1 MSLLFER
8 VWIDQSSMLSK
19 SSKQGVM
26 RVTEISE
33 VRPPGDFIKE
43 ELAARGWSQR
53 DLAFIL
59 GQTEQQLSPLLSGK
73 RAISPDMALSLGAA
87 FEIDPA
93 FFANLQSLY
102 ELSKARRPDPS
113 VKTRA
118 HLQGSFPVRE
128 MIRRGWVADAPG
140 TLLELQISQFFEA
153 ANDSAPVAFA
163 AKRTYDLA
171 NPAQI
176 AWVYRV
182 RQLARRQQVSSFQ
195 QEPLREAAR
204 DFKNL
209 LIHPEAVEEVAE
221 RLAAVGVRLVLVEA
235 LPGARIDGVC
245 TWLSADEPV
254 IGISTFYDR
263 IDNFWF
269 VLRHEIEHV
278 LRGDGKQGI
287 GVVDDFSQEPSDSE
301 AELMANRAAAEFL
314 VPQSKMDSFFARKA
328 PYISEKDITG
338 FAAVLGVH
346 PGIVV
351 GQVQHRLGRHDY
363 LKKYQ
368 VPVRK
373 YLLDRVIADG
383 WGMLP
388 G

>member
-1 MSLLFER
+1 M
-8 VWIDQSSMLSK
+8 I
-19 SSKQGVM
+19 
-26 RVTEISE
+26 EISE
-33 VRPPGDFIKE
+33 VRPPGEFIKE

-73 RAISPDMALSLGAA
+73 RAVSPDMAHALGAA
-87 FEIDPA
+87 FEIDPR

-102 ELSKARRPDPS
+102 DLSRARRPDPG
-113 VKTRA
+113 VRTRA

-128 MIRRGWVADAPG
+128 MIRRGWVEDAPG
-140 TLLELQISQFFEA
+140 SLLEIQISQFFEST
-153 ANDSAPVAFA
+153 NDNRAVAFA
-163 AKRTYDLA
+163 AKRTHEHA
-171 NPAQI
+171 NPAQV

-182 RQLARRQQVSSFQ
+182 RQLARRQQVKPFDRAGLKRVS
-195 QEPLREAAR
+195 EDL
-204 DFKNL
+204 KNL

-221 RLAAVGVRLVLVEA
+221 QLGSVGVHMVLVEA

-245 TWLSADEPV
+245 TWLADDKPV

-269 VLRHEIEHV
+269 VVRHEIEHV
-278 LRGDGKQGI
+278 LRGDGKEGI
-287 GVVDDFSQEPSDSE
+287 GIVDDFSDMSDNSD
-301 AELMANRAAAEFL
+301 AERAANAAAAEFL
-314 VPQSKMDSFFARKA
+314 VPQARMDSFFARKA
-328 PYISEKDITG
+328 PYISEKDVTG

-368 VPVRK
+368 VPVRQ
-373 YLLDRVIADG
+373 YLYDKVSTDG
-383 WGMLP
+383 WGRTP
-388 G
+388 S

>member
-1 MSLLFER
+1 MS
-8 VWIDQSSMLSK
+8 
-19 SSKQGVM
+19 
-26 RVTEISE
+26 EISE
-33 VRPPGDFIKE
+33 VRPPGEFIKE

-102 ELSKARRPDPS
+102 DLSKARKPDPG
-113 VKTRA
+113 VTTRA

-128 MIRRGWVADAPG
+128 MIRRGWVTDAPG
-140 TLLELQISQFFEA
+140 SLLELQISQFFES
-153 ANDSAPVAFA
+153 ANDAAPVSFA
-163 AKRTYDLA
+163 AKRTYDHA

-182 RQLARRQQVSSFQ
+182 RQMSRQQNVSAFD
-195 QEPLREAAR
+195 PDGLGRVAA

-209 LIHPEAVEEVAE
+209 LINPEAVEEVAE
-221 RLAAVGVRLVLVEA
+221 LLASVGVRLVLVEA

-245 TWLSADEPV
+245 TWLSDNEPV

-278 LRGDGKQGI
+278 SRGDGKQGI
-287 GVVDDFSQEPSDSE
+287 GVVDDFSQGPSDVE
-301 AELMANRAAAEFL
+301 AEILANRAAEEFL
-314 VPQSKMDSFFARKA
+314 VPQAKMDSFFARKA
-328 PYISEKDITG
+328 PYISEKDVTG

-351 GQVQHRLGRHDY
+351 GQVQHRLDRHDY

-368 VPVRK
+368 VPIRK
-373 YLLDRVIADG
+373 YLFDRVTTDG
-383 WGMLP
+383 WGRMP
-388 G
+388 S